1 MPIRT
6 GRKLRK
12 ENSNSESK
20 HGREKA
26 KPLQKKKVTRAT
38 NTQTDKQT
46 NKQTNKQTDKQ
57 TDTQTSGLNLPQC
70 EKTIEE
76 EETCLLLWL
85 VFPA

>member
-26 KPLQKKKVTRAT
+26 KPLAKKKHKVTRAT

-46 NKQTNKQTDKQ
+46 NKQT
-57 TDTQTSGLNLPQC
+57 SGLNLPQC
-70 EKTIEE
+70 DKAIEE

-85 VFPA
+85 VFTA

>member
-26 KPLQKKKVTRAT
+26 KPLQKKKMTRAT
-38 NTQTDKQT
+38 NTQTNKQKNKQKNKQQTKKKNRQTNRQT
-46 NKQTNKQTDKQ
+46 NKRSESSTMRKNH
-57 TDTQTSGLNLPQC
+57 
-70 EKTIEE
+70 
-76 EETCLLLWL
+76 
-85 VFPA
+85 

>member
-26 KPLQKKKVTRAT
+26 KPLQKKKKMTRAT

-57 TDTQTSGLNLPQC
+57 TDRQTNRQTNKRSESSTMRKNH
-70 EKTIEE
+70 
-76 EETCLLLWL
+76 
-85 VFPA
+85 